1 MPKAENIKMLREKN
15 FVAVVSL
22 PGSSS
27 GMSFTLLTFSAGA
40 PDKVLSVWDTKTFEI
55 ICAFVAVYFSPGS

>member
-1 MPKAENIKMLREKN
+1 MPKAENIKMLREN
-15 FVAVVSL
+15 FVVVSL

-27 GMSFTLLTFSAGA
+27 GMSFTLLTFSTGA